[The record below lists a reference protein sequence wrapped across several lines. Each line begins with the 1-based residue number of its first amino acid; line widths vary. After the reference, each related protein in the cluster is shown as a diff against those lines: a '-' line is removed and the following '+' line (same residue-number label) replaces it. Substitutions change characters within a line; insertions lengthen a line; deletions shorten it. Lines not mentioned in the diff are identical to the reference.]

1 MSRYIMSLDCGTT
14 SSRCIIFDGR
24 KVIASAQ
31 NEYRQIYPQPGWVEH
46 NPNDIWESQY
56 GAART
61 ALDRAGLTASD
72 IAAIGITN
80 QRETAI
86 VWDKKTGQ
94 PIYNAIV
101 WQCRRTA
108 DICSALRKRGLE
120 DKIRKK
126 TGLVLDAYF
135 SATKLIWLFDNIDGL
150 RERAEKGEIAFG
162 TPDTYLIWRL
172 TGGRVHITDYTNASR
187 TMLFNINTLSWD
199 KELLDEF
206 NIPSSILPAVVS
218 SSGVA
223 AYTAPELFGAPIA
236 IAGIAGDQQAALY
249 GQGCF
254 DAGSAKNTYGTGC
267 FLLMNIGDKAVYSN
281 NGLITTI
288 ACKKGGKISYALEGS
303 VFSAGSAIQ
312 WLRDEL
318 HIISSSSESEF
329 EAQKVSDTGG
339 VYMVPAFTGLGAP
352 YWDPDA
358 RGVITG
364 ITRGTNRCHIIRAV
378 LESIAYQS
386 RDVLSLMEKET
397 GINISS
403 LRVDGGASSNNFLMQ
418 FQANIAN
425 KTVIRPSCVESTAL
439 GAAMLAADAVGI
451 DMGDCESEHDV
462 FDPVMTESER
472 KYLLCGWVNAVNSS
486 LTKKTDIV

>member
-1 MSRYIMSLDCGTT
+1 
-14 SSRCIIFDGR
+14 
-24 KVIASAQ
+24 
-31 NEYRQIYPQPGWVEH
+31 
-46 NPNDIWESQY
+46 
-56 GAART
+56 
-61 ALDRAGLTASD
+61 
-72 IAAIGITN
+72 
-80 QRETAI
+80 
-86 VWDKKTGQ
+86 
-94 PIYNAIV
+94 
-101 WQCRRTA
+101 
-108 DICSALRKRGLE
+108 
-120 DKIRKK
+120 
-126 TGLVLDAYF
+126 
-135 SATKLIWLFDNIDGL
+135 
-150 RERAEKGEIAFG
+150 
-162 TPDTYLIWRL
+162 
-172 TGGRVHITDYTNASR
+172 
-187 TMLFNINTLSWD
+187 
-199 KELLDEF
+199 
-206 NIPSSILPAVVS
+206 
-218 SSGVA
+218 
-223 AYTAPELFGAPIA
+223 
-236 IAGIAGDQQAALY
+236 
-249 GQGCF
+249 
-254 DAGSAKNTYGTGC
+254 
-267 FLLMNIGDKAVYSN
+267 MNIGDKAVYSN

-418 FQANIAN
+418 FQADIAN
-425 KTVIRPSCVESTAL
+425 KSVIRPSCVESTAL

-472 KYLLCGWVNAVNSS
+472 KHLICGWVNAVNSS